1 MREIARDGPE
11 TSQSLPVN
19 LQNETWLAG
28 GLADSGMRIGPKEMA
43 NSSAVLVDLPPNL
56 AFVSALGRRHLTPG
70 TGGECRFVFDPPLAW
85 HQVYS
90 EAIYYT
96 FADTG
101 NPYSASYAYSGQSVS
116 FPNPNDTVAQP
127 DGSLGEMPTVENVQL
142 LNQQL
147 DPTVRY
153 RFAIL
158 QGPTG
163 SGIQA
168 GSANTTY
175 RSSPGACGFSKI
187 QMGQR

>member
-1 MREIARDGPE
+1 MQI
-11 TSQSLPVN
+11 
-19 LQNETWLAG
+19 
-28 GLADSGMRIGPKEMA
+28 GLKGMV

-56 AFVSALGRRHLTPG
+56 AFVSVLGRRHLTPG
-70 TGGECRFVFDPPLAW
+70 AGGECRFVFDPPLAW

-90 EAIYYT
+90 KAIYYT

-101 NPYSASYAYSGQSVS
+101 NPNFASFAYSGQSTS
-116 FPNPNDTVAQP
+116 FPNPNDTVAVR
-127 DGSLGEMPTVENVQL
+127 DGSLPTVENVHL

-168 GSANTTY
+168 GSVNSTY
-175 RSSPGACGFSKI
+175 RSSPGACEFSKI
-187 QMGQR
+187 QMWQR